1 MPRCGVTLLNGASGK
16 KYGVDIYTC
25 GSNFDEEAGV
35 FILSREYS
43 LQHIVDQ
50 FPCDV
55 LYVAETDNIAE
66 TMANDRDVHN
76 SIHELNSDII
86 LFIPEADENRRTEIC
101 EDLREAYL
109 S

>member
-1 MPRCGVTLLNGASGK
+1 MPRFGVTVLNGASGK
-16 KYGVDIYTC
+16 GYGVDIYTC
-25 GSNFDEEAGV
+25 GTNFDEEAGI

-55 LYVAETDNIAE
+55 LYVDETDNIAE
-66 TMANDRDVHN
+66 TMANDREVHN
-76 SIHELNSDII
+76 SIHELNADII
-86 LFIPEADENRRTEIC
+86 LFIPEADVDRRTEIC